1 METDWNSLHK
11 TLKDATRRS
20 ILDLL
25 SERGTLAYTDIMTLL
40 SITNTGRLN
49 YHLRALN
56 GLITKETD
64 GRYKLTEKGQIACN
78 MLKAFPSQT
87 IPPSKTA
94 IRKVVS
100 IVLFVLGVLV
110 LALVVP
116 FGIFLLVVS
125 ADVTVFFVLVY
136 GFLIALAL
144 AMILSGIS
152 IYKDSFLHSL

>member
-11 TLKDATRRS
+11 TLRDATRRS
-20 ILDLL
+20 IIELL
-25 SERGTLAYTDIMTLL
+25 AERGTLAYTDIMTLL
-40 SITNTGRLN
+40 AVTNTGRLN

-78 MLKAFPSQT
+78 MLKAFPNQT

-100 IVLFVLGVLV
+100 IVLFVLGVIV
-110 LALVVP
+110 LALIVP
-116 FGIFLLVVS
+116 FGLFLLVVS

-144 AMILSGIS
+144 AMILAGIS
-152 IYKDSFLHSL
+152 IYKDRFLHSL